1 MIIERAK
8 EKDIRMIEDIVDGM
22 AFLSEDDIWIAT
34 KEYYSDE
41 EDFRYRRCVR
51 LGDGYV
57 DVFAPVREVKL
68 VNAKVVIE

>member
-8 EKDIRMIEDIVDGM
+8 DKGIRMIEDIDDGM
-22 AFLSEDDIWIAT
+22 AFLSDGEIWIAT

-41 EDFRYRRCVR
+41 QDYRYRRCVR
-51 LGDGYV
+51 LWDGYV
-57 DVFAPVREVKL
+57 DGFSPPKEVKL